1 MANLP
6 KFSINSSKR
15 ELINIQ
21 QLSDEYAYTEED
33 RIYNYNA
40 FLIEKLQ
47 FYNPLY
53 SQFLD
58 ITTNNIEHT
67 TIDHEYSFL
76 DMNTVIQT
84 QAPFEKK
91 TQPSF
96 IKFSPLLDPI
106 HYMIGKYKTQTEKT
120 QNLPYI
126 DSDIDIIPKINHVHN
141 ASYVDGFFSFLSNQL
156 HKTYGVIHGI
166 QYFGSYVGLQNKFKM
181 NITDD
186 FEYLHNSSY
195 FTSNINKLFTISDTS
210 HMFSLKNNVSH
221 DNRPKLT
228 IESSSKHNLSEIC
241 VIEMDPE
248 ISGSPSHKIE
258 CDNELIY
265 EKNINSSSHK
275 SASVNSHSSFSSSNT
290 SYSEDDS
297 EDDIQSEIN
306 DDENN
311 SDTDSD
317 VHSDSISH
325 SSHNTSRD
333 QDSDNSS
340 DSNVESIYSSSEDE
354 PQIYAYINNFPVHMI
369 CLEKCE
375 NTLDHL
381 FLKNIM
387 DETEGASALLQ
398 IIMTLIIYQK
408 VFHFTH
414 NDLHTNN
421 IMYINTEVEYLYYE
435 FNQKKYRVP
444 TYGRIYK
451 IIDFGRSIYKFQNHV
466 FCSDSFMAGGDA
478 SSQYN
483 FGPFMNTKKPCIE
496 PNYSFDLCRLGCSI
510 YDFIINDDDEY
521 RDLDDFQKIIYKWC
535 LDDNG
540 KSVLY
545 KKNGEERYKDFKL
558 YKMIARTVHNH
569 VPHDQLNEPIF
580 SQYQITEKQW
590 TKFSKNKSI
599 QDSLL
604 NIDQMPSYV

>member
-21 QLSDEYAYTEED
+21 NLSDEYAYTEED
-33 RIYNYNA
+33 RIYNYNP
-40 FLIEKLQ
+40 FLIEKIQ

-58 ITTNNIEHT
+58 INTNNIEHT

-106 HYMIGKYKTQTEKT
+106 HYMIGKYKAHAEKT
-120 QNLPYI
+120 QILPSI
-126 DSDIDIIPKINHVHN
+126 DSDINNIIPKINHLHN

-156 HKTYGVIHGI
+156 QKTHGVIHGI

-221 DNRPKLT
+221 DNRPKLNIQT
-228 IESSSKHNLSEIC
+228 SAHNLSEIC
-241 VIEMDPE
+241 VIEIEPE
-248 ISGSPSHKIE
+248 IPSSPSTPIE
-258 CDNELIY
+258 DENELVY
-265 EKNINSSSHK
+265 EKNINSSSHN
-275 SASVNSHSSFSSSNT
+275 SVSTHSSSSSSAT

-297 EDDIQSEIN
+297 DDDTLSETN
-306 DDENN
+306 DDEHASEADSDNN
-311 SDTDSD
+311 SDI
-317 VHSDSISH
+317 ISH
-325 SSHNTSRD
+325 SSNNTSRD

-354 PQIYAYINNFPVHMI
+354 PQIYAYVDKFPVHMI

-381 FLKNIM
+381 FLKNII
-387 DETEGASALLQ
+387 DETEGASALFQ

-408 VFHFTH
+408 AFHFTH

-421 IMYINTEVEYLYYE
+421 IMYVNTEVEYLYYE
-435 FNQKKYRVP
+435 FNQTKYRVP

-451 IIDFGRSIYKFQNHV
+451 IIDFGRSIYKFQNRV
-466 FCSDSFMAGGDA
+466 FCSDSFMSGGDA
-478 SSQYN
+478 STQYN
-483 FGPFMNTKKPCIE
+483 FGPFINTKKPCIE

-510 YDFIINDDDEY
+510 YDFIIDDDDEY

-535 LDDNG
+535 LDDHG

-569 VPHDQLNEPIF
+569 VPHDQLSEPIF
-580 SQYQITEKQW
+580 SQYQITAKQW
-590 TKFSKNKSI
+590 NKFNKDKTL
-599 QDSLL
+599 QGSLL
-604 NIDQMPSYV
+604 NIDEIPSYV